1 MDILRTVV
9 KTILKPVID
18 ILNSKNMVQQVLN
31 ILKNSK
37 QLRIWKMAK
46 FGNYRS
52 VVFDRKVEKI
62 QKRRYPSVMFQFKV
76 NQPFNFFEIKQFRW
90 IFRYYPKYI
99 IKISS

>member
-37 QLRIWKMAK
+37 QLRI
-46 FGNYRS
+46 
-52 VVFDRKVEKI
+52 
-62 QKRRYPSVMFQFKV
+62 
-76 NQPFNFFEIKQFRW
+76 
-90 IFRYYPKYI
+90 
-99 IKISS
+99 